1 MIDSIGWLIF
11 ALACFFLVALVF
23 DRYGSHNMVQQTNLD
38 EENLPPESTP
48 QDAKPSVGE
57 ERSKF
62 LESLP
67 LEDGPSFVGMDAEG
81 NSLSGGPATEIKEIY
96 PERLA
101 KLRRHIGFRSA
112 TFESFWRG
120 ATGEGYG

>member
-1 MIDSIGWLIF
+1 MIYSIGWLIF

-23 DRYGSHNMVQQTNLD
+23 DRYGSHSIVQQTNPD
-38 EENLPPESTP
+38 EEKLPPGSTV
-48 QDAKPSVGE
+48 QSVKSYIDE
-57 ERSKF
+57 ERSKSF
-62 LESLP
+62 ESLP
-67 LEDGPSFVGMDAEG
+67 LEDGPSFIGMDADG

-101 KLRRHIGFRSA
+101 KLRRYVGFRSA
-112 TFESFWRG
+112 TFENFWRG